1 MEHAKSTAAAFNGRT
16 DSVGGN
22 GTEGHGGPE
31 EAGNGQEV
39 ARRSAT
45 GPELR
50 NAMKTVFTTGEAAE
64 ICKVSQQTI
73 IRCFDS
79 GRLKGFRVPGS
90 RFRRIPREAL
100 IAFMKDNGIPPDA
113 LDSGKKKVLVVDD
126 DPEIVEL
133 FVDVL
138 ERDGRFE
145 VKTAATGYDAGM
157 LTQEFGP
164 DLIILDYMLPDV
176 NGNVVCQ
183 TIRQKPEFEQTKIII
198 VSGVVNQDEINDL
211 LKSGADEF
219 VKKPFNIE
227 KLIERIGELLT
238 V

>member
-1 MEHAKSTAAAFNGRT
+1 
-16 DSVGGN
+16 
-22 GTEGHGGPE
+22 
-31 EAGNGQEV
+31 
-39 ARRSAT
+39 
-45 GPELR
+45 
-50 NAMKTVFTTGEAAE
+50 MKMVFTTGEAAD

-90 RFRRIPREAL
+90 RFRRIPRESL
-100 IAFMKDNGIPPDA
+100 LVFMKDNGIPPDA
-113 LDSGKKKVLVVDD
+113 LDSGKTKILVVDD

-138 ERDGRFE
+138 NRDGRFE
-145 VKTAATGYDAGM
+145 VKTANTGYDAGIA
-157 LTQEFGP
+157 TQEFLP
-164 DLIILDYMLPDV
+164 DLVILDYMLPDI

-183 TIRQKPEFEQTKIII
+183 TIRQNPSFEHMKIII

-211 LKSGADEF
+211 LKAGADDF
-219 VKKPFNIE
+219 VKKPFNLE
-227 KLIERIGELLT
+227 KLVERIGQLLA

>member
-1 MEHAKSTAAAFNGRT
+1 MKS
-16 DSVGGN
+16 
-22 GTEGHGGPE
+22 
-31 EAGNGQEV
+31 
-39 ARRSAT
+39 
-45 GPELR
+45 
-50 NAMKTVFTTGEAAE
+50 VFTTGEAAE

-90 RFRRIPREAL
+90 RFRRIPRDAL
-100 IAFMKDNGIPPDA
+100 IAFMKDNNIPADS
-113 LDSGKKKVLVVDD
+113 LDSGKTKVLVVDD

-145 VKTAATGYDAGM
+145 VKTASTGYDAGV
-157 LTQEFGP
+157 LTQEFMP
-164 DLIILDYMLPDV
+164 DLVILDYMLPDI
-176 NGNVVCQ
+176 NGNVVCK
-183 TIRQKPEFEQTKIII
+183 TIRLKPEYEHTKIII
-198 VSGVVNQDEINDL
+198 VSGVVNQDEVNEL

-227 KLIERIGELLT
+227 KLIERIGELLQ

>member
-1 MEHAKSTAAAFNGRT
+1 
-16 DSVGGN
+16 
-22 GTEGHGGPE
+22 
-31 EAGNGQEV
+31 
-39 ARRSAT
+39 
-45 GPELR
+45 
-50 NAMKTVFTTGEAAE
+50 MKTVFTTGEAAE

-79 GRLKGFRVPGS
+79 GRLRGFRVPGS
-90 RFRRIPREAL
+90 RFRRIPRDAL

-113 LDSGKKKVLVVDD
+113 LDSGKQRILVVDD

-145 VKTAATGYDAGM
+145 VKTASTGYDAGII
-157 LTQEFGP
+157 TQEFLP
-164 DLIILDYMLPDV
+164 DLVILDYMLPDI

-183 TIRQKPEFEQTKIII
+183 TIRKNPNFEHIKIVI

-227 KLIERIGELLT
+227 KLIARIWEVL
-238 V
+238 VF

>member
-1 MEHAKSTAAAFNGRT
+1 
-16 DSVGGN
+16 
-22 GTEGHGGPE
+22 
-31 EAGNGQEV
+31 
-39 ARRSAT
+39 
-45 GPELR
+45 
-50 NAMKTVFTTGEAAE
+50 MKNVFTTGEAAE

-113 LDSGKKKVLVVDD
+113 LQSGKSKVLVVDD

-157 LTQEFGP
+157 LTQEFNP

-183 TIRQKPEFEQTKIII
+183 TIRAKPEFQQTKIII
-198 VSGVVNQDEINDL
+198 VSGVVNQEEINDL
-211 LKSGADEF
+211 LKAGADEF

-227 KLIERIGELLT
+227 KIIERIGQLLN

>member
-1 MEHAKSTAAAFNGRT
+1 
-16 DSVGGN
+16 
-22 GTEGHGGPE
+22 
-31 EAGNGQEV
+31 
-39 ARRSAT
+39 
-45 GPELR
+45 
-50 NAMKTVFTTGEAAE
+50 MKTVFTTGEAAE

-100 IAFMKDNGIPPDA
+100 IAFMKDNNIPPDA
-113 LDSGKKKVLVVDD
+113 LDNGKLKILVVDD

-145 VKTAATGYDAGM
+145 VKTASTGYDAGM
-157 LTQEFGP
+157 LTQEFRP

-183 TIRQKPEFEQTKIII
+183 RIRSNAEFEHTKIII

-211 LKSGADEF
+211 LKAGADDF